1 MPDHIT
7 TKRQPASDICRI
19 IRQKPTRPCTRHSF
33 DFDYPVLA
41 RRSIRAVH
49 MRITWNCF
57 PFFFTPERISRPDWG
72 SRLPLLVYDTQRLAP
87 LSTRSLYQ
95 PAPVRQAHDQSTAAR
110 QRKAHCFAPDR
121 RLLWKLSSYYCYTWL
136 ILFRFWRLYPARL
149 STRRG
154 VLQKDL
160 LLMARTFGTA
170 MGLFSVTPIEACGLL
185 YTTRLLQDCGWDWT
199 CCR

>member
-19 IRQKPTRPCTRHSF
+19 IRQKHTRPCTRHSF

-41 RRSIRAVH
+41 RRSMRAAH
-49 MRITWNCF
+49 MRITWDCF
-57 PFFFTPERISRPDWG
+57 PFLRLRGFPGPDWG

-95 PAPVRQAHDQSTAAR
+95 PAPVRQAHDQSTSAR

-136 ILFRFWRLYPARL
+136 ILFRFRRLYPARL

-160 LLMARTFGTA
+160 LLMARAFGMA
-170 MGLFSVTPIEACGLL
+170 MELFSYAHRGL
-185 YTTRLLQDCGWDWT
+185 RFAFHD
-199 CCR
+199 